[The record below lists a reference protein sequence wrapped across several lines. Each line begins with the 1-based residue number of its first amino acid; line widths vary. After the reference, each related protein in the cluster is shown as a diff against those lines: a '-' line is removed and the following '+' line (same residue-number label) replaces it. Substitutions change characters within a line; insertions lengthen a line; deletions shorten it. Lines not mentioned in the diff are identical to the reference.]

1 MKMIGIV
8 YGTNWLL
15 SWSSWRHWSG
25 FTLTMFLL
33 WCFTQSVKNCLNWKI
48 LEPTW
53 SVTLPMSNSGEF
65 SIKFN
70 MIPLIYNSH
79 FAVMSCVKLVC
90 IKFVEHFFFFSN
102 QDNSNQNWLGK
113 VLQLETSSE
122 ITAAW
127 YWWLGIIIQLRN
139 FRNGHT

>member
-15 SWSSWRHWSG
+15 SWSSWLHWSG

-79 FAVMSCVKLVC
+79 FSVMSCVKLVC
-90 IKFVEHFFFFSN
+90 IKFVELFFFPN